1 MVVSASP
8 PPALREAICRIAWKA
23 FILPG
28 PEPAHHRQGHLA
40 CSPATPPALSGLELL
55 LPGSAEKLFV
65 HFSTGI
71 FQVSSMEKNAVP
83 KLCCANTC
91 AVPASSSWSGSPS
104 RQLESRQFSGLCNHQ
119 NHGKQRMNHRE
130 EWRMGW
136 CSYDSP

>member
-1 MVVSASP
+1 MVVSASL

-55 LPGSAEKLFV
+55 LPGSAEKLFISV
-65 HFSTGI
+65 QGFFKFLPWKRMQCPS
-71 FQVSSMEKNAVP
+71 FVVQNP
-83 KLCCANTC
+83 Y
-91 AVPASSSWSGSPS
+91 AVPASSPWSGSPS

-136 CSYDSP
+136 CSYDRP